1 MIRMWRVLLMALS
14 MASAASAQ
22 TIYTWTDSRGTVHYT
37 DDPSTIPANAKAKT
51 TEGDELSNMGP
62 APERP
67 APQPQ
72 AAASQQQPA
81 SGPAAGTDEEYWRKE
96 FRAAN
101 EKVRS
106 LEDELAVDQRK
117 YDDPSRMPMGGNY
130 YCQPGFYAPGFVS
143 PGFVGPRSG
152 QFSRSQTNFGAALN
166 VPLGG
171 GGSLNVNAN
180 AGASIRRGS
189 SVAPFAGYGGY
200 SNFGYGYGGY
210 GVGVGGPCWYQM
222 DGQYAY
228 TRDRI
233 DRTKQALV
241 RAKEDLADL
250 ERRAANASVPLEWRR

>member
-1 MIRMWRVLLMALS
+1 MIRMWRVLLVAMSL
-14 MASAASAQ
+14 ASVASAQ

-51 TEGDELSNMGP
+51 TEGDDLSQMGP

-67 APQPQ
+67 AQSQ
-72 AAASQQQPA
+72 SQQPSSPGA
-81 SGPAAGTDEEYWRKE
+81 DSKSDEEYWRKE

-106 LEDELAVDQRK
+106 LEDELGVDQRK
-117 YDDPSRMPMGGNY
+117 VDDPSRMPMGGTY
-130 YCQPGFYAPGFVS
+130 YCQPGFFA
-143 PGFVGPRSG
+143 PGFVGPGYVAPGSG
-152 QFSRSQTNFGAALN
+152 QFSRGRTNFGAALN
-166 VPLGG
+166 VPLGSG
-171 GGSLNVNAN
+171 ASLNVNAN
-180 AGASIRRGS
+180 ASASVRRGS

-200 SNFGYGYGGY
+200 GGYSSFGYGYGGY

-233 DRTKQALV
+233 EKTKAALA

-250 ERRAANASVPLEWRR
+250 ERRAANAAVPLEWRR